1 MRSRVGRFRESSRI
15 RMLTEP
21 YVTRFEGTLV
31 VLLVEELTSVEVKAL
46 LSANPLVLEE
56 NAFRSE
62 LEVDSKL
69 SSYKATG

>member
-1 MRSRVGRFRESSRI
+1 
-15 RMLTEP
+15 MLTET

-46 LSANPLVLEE
+46 LSANPPVLEE